1 MVKSGDSKST
11 QEDQQA
17 PDISELIEVLHGDVT
32 SIDPEGAIAS
42 IDEWQAALKGS
53 DDEGLKAISNH
64 LKELKKLLGGKRTKA
79 SEIGAVLV
87 QLGEETNK
95 AGDEAERGNKGNLH
109 NLGKALSK
117 VGKSLESAEGESS
130 ESKSSSKQADS
141 ETEEVEG
148 GPDIAG
154 LIEILHGDVTS
165 IEPEAAI
172 ESIDA
177 WQAILK
183 GSKDEGSKA
192 ISASL
197 KDLKHQLGLKKPHAD
212 KIAEVLAQLGDQ
224 TEEAANEAERGTK
237 GQLRDLGKALHKV
250 AKSIEKSSEG

>member
-1 MVKSGDSKST
+1 MVKSGDNQST
-11 QEDQQA
+11 QENQQQT
-17 PDISELIEVLHGDVT
+17 PDIAELIQVLHGDVT

-42 IDEWQAALKGS
+42 IDEWQAALKGTQ
-53 DDEGLKAISNH
+53 DEGLKEISNH

-79 SEIGAVLV
+79 ADIGAVLI

-117 VGKSLESAEGESS
+117 VGKSLESAEGDEA
-130 ESKSSSKQADS
+130 SSSRKQSDVEADES
-141 ETEEVEG
+141 EEG

-165 IEPEAAI
+165 IDPEAAI

-177 WQAILK
+177 WQGVLK

-197 KDLKHQLGLKKPHAD
+197 KDLKHQLGLKKPHTD
-212 KIAEVLAQLGDQ
+212 KIAEILTQLGDQ
-224 TEEAANEAERGTK
+224 TDEAASEAERGTK

-250 AKSIEKSSEG
+250 AKSIEKSSES

>member
-1 MVKSGDSKST
+1 MVKSGDNQST
-11 QEDQQA
+11 QENQQQA
-17 PDISELIEVLHGDVT
+17 PDLSELIEVLHGDVT
-32 SIDPEGAIAS
+32 SIDPEGASAS
-42 IDEWQAALKGS
+42 IDEWIAAIKSSG
-53 DDEGLKAISNH
+53 DQGYEEISTH
-64 LKELKKLLGGKRTKA
+64 LKELKKLLGRKKAKA
-79 SEIGAVLV
+79 SEIGAVMV

-117 VGKSLESAEGESS
+117 IGKSLESMEEGEQ

-141 ETEEVEG
+141 DEEVEG